1 MSATYKRIYRSTDQK
16 MLGGVCAGL
25 GEYLEIDPTLVRI
38 GFVVGSLLGWLPVI
52 VLAYLF
58 MWIIVP
64 EKTWVTAEIAT
75 T

>member
-1 MSATYKRIYRSTDQK
+1 MSANYKRLYRSTEQK

-52 VLAYLF
+52 VIAYLF
-58 MWIIVP
+58 MWIVVP
-64 EKTWVTAEIAT
+64 YQAQITAEVT
-75 T
+75 TT

>member
-64 EKTWVTAEIAT
+64 EKSRVTAEIAT